1 MPMSTLGTPSPWPL
15 RRGRERGIAGGVL
28 NLLVCAG
35 LVAQPDQNPEPPPER
50 ASDASAATNEKE
62 NEGLWPSPKLLES
75 LLSRWADEASNEYS
89 LDDVQGK
96 QVRKAVVGRWKGFLD
111 EHRRELQ
118 PIANEFLEMRLG
130 MEPPSK
136 ERVREWAERAFPTFD
151 RVKQEFM
158 ASQDDFRQALHPTQ
172 RAKFELDMLKQS
184 AGMQFAENKLRQ
196 WKTGDVDA
204 TEFWEPL
211 PSARRRRGEEKH
223 RHIEQTAPS
232 SALGTTVGDAAGSSD
247 PIEVELSAWEKYVA
261 DFIRAYDLDEGQ
273 RTTVLSC
280 LRELSERAAAHRTL
294 HRDEIQKLENRIA
307 AARGAEGEPGEI
319 QAELVR
325 LYGPI
330 DEMFAELKDR
340 IEKVPTEA
348 QRAKAAG
355 IPHGEKPSE
364 GASERRRGVEHR
376 EYPRDHATSPRGVP
390 ASKTAPLM
398 KGDATQE

>member
-1 MPMSTLGTPSPWPL
+1 MALAEAAGIASFSLG
-15 RRGRERGIAGGVL
+15 RRGVERVL
-28 NLLVCAG
+28 
-35 LVAQPDQNPEPPPER
+35 
-50 ASDASAATNEKE
+50 
-62 NEGLWPSPKLLES
+62 
-75 LLSRWADEASNEYS
+75 

-184 AGMQFAENKLRQ
+184 RRDAVRGEQAAAMENRGRGCNGVL
-196 WKTGDVDA
+196 GA
-204 TEFWEPL
+204 TS
-211 PSARRRRGEEKH
+211 SARRRRGEEKH

-280 LRELSERAAAHRTL
+280 LRSYP
-294 HRDEIQKLENRIA
+294 N
-307 AARGAEGEPGEI
+307 G
-319 QAELVR
+319 
-325 LYGPI
+325 
-330 DEMFAELKDR
+330 
-340 IEKVPTEA
+340 
-348 QRAKAAG
+348 
-355 IPHGEKPSE
+355 
-364 GASERRRGVEHR
+364 RRRIG
-376 EYPRDHATSPRGVP
+376 PC
-390 ASKTAPLM
+390 TAM
-398 KGDATQE
+398 RFRVGE

>member
-232 SALGTTVGDAAGSSD
+232 SALGTTVGDAGDHPIRSRSSFPRGRNTSRISSELMIWTRGSGRRCC
-247 PIEVELSAWEKYVA
+247 
-261 DFIRAYDLDEGQ
+261 RACGSYPNG
-273 RTTVLSC
+273 
-280 LRELSERAAAHRTL
+280 
-294 HRDEIQKLENRIA
+294 
-307 AARGAEGEPGEI
+307 
-319 QAELVR
+319 
-325 LYGPI
+325 
-330 DEMFAELKDR
+330 
-340 IEKVPTEA
+340 
-348 QRAKAAG
+348 
-355 IPHGEKPSE
+355 
-364 GASERRRGVEHR
+364 RRRIGPCTAMRFRSWRIGSQRRAVR
-376 EYPRDHATSPRGVP
+376 RASRGRFRRNLFDSTVQLTKC
-390 ASKTAPLM
+390 SRS
-398 KGDATQE
+398 